1 MPLTGNTTTSAPN
14 SRTPSRIARLTM
26 SDPRILVAEDD
37 LTSQRMLES
46 VLSKWGYPVV
56 SARDGN
62 EAWRIIREEDPPEIL
77 ILDWMMP
84 GKEGVEICRL
94 LREAPPKTPH
104 YTILLTS
111 RDDKGD
117 VVTGLEAGADDY
129 IKKPFER
136 EELRARIRAATR
148 ILNLQKAL
156 AQRVRDLEDALDHIK
171 TLQGI
176 LPICSYCKKIR
187 DDQNYWQQLELYISS
202 RSGAEFSHSIC
213 PDCFETV
220 VKPELQKY

>member
-1 MPLTGNTTTSAPN
+1 MAMG
-14 SRTPSRIARLTM
+14 
-26 SDPRILVAEDD
+26 DPRILIAEDEP
-37 LTSQRMLES
+37 SSRRMLES

-56 SARDGN
+56 SARDGA
-62 EAWRIIREEDPPEIL
+62 EAWDIIQGEDPPEIL

-94 LREAPPKTPH
+94 LRQTPSVRLH

-111 RDDKGD
+111 RDDKAD
-117 VVTGLEAGADDY
+117 VVMGLEAGADDY
-129 IKKPFER
+129 IKKPFDR

-156 AQRVRDLEDALDHIK
+156 GQRVRDLEDALEHIK

-187 DDQNYWQQLELYISS
+187 DDRNYWQQLELYISNHS
-202 RSGAEFSHSIC
+202 EAEFSHAIC

-220 VKPELQKY
+220 VKPELLRYGVTVRERPALPRPGPSGTP